1 MALNYV
7 VAQGKLV
14 RDAEAKPTSTGK
26 NLTVFCIA
34 CQRNYK
40 NSQGKYDAD
49 FIDCVA
55 YDKTGDVI
63 RKYFS
68 KGSEII
74 VSGEFTTNTYEDKNG
89 TKHKV
94 ASIVVNKVYFCGSKQ
109 NSNTQAAQ
117 PTSAEPIEESSEL
130 PFE

>member
-7 VAQGKLV
+7 VAQGKLT
-14 RDAEAKPTSTGK
+14 RDAEAKPTSSGK
-26 NLTVFCIA
+26 PLTVFCIA

-40 NSQGKYDAD
+40 NAQGKYDAD

-68 KGSEII
+68 KGSDII

-109 NSNTQAAQ
+109 SSNSQAAQ
-117 PTSAEPIEESSEL
+117 PTSAEPIEETGEL